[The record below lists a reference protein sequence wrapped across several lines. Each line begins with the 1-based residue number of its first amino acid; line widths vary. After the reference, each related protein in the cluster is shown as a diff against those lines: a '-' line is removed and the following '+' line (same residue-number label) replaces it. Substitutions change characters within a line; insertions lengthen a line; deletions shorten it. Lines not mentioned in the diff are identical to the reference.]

1 LGSVGEGTASLTYP
15 DNNLDDGR
23 NGTVDRFGSINGD
36 IAVNKYVQVGNILGF
51 GTAAADVGTVA
62 SVTGTSVV
70 VTGAPAIAANDTI
83 FRLDGDAAGAGS
95 AEITGIMAALSLN
108 TSGTYASVARS
119 TFGWTPQ
126 LGTASAA
133 LTLSAMESAYL
144 SALEYAQGGDKYAI
158 FVNKT
163 LYKKYGDIL
172 TSMRRSVNTTQL
184 LGGWSG
190 LAFEVG
196 SGEVGVFLDYD
207 VPDGEVYIL
216 NLDSFTICQISDMGW
231 SENPDGSLLRT
242 RGNLMY
248 EATTHWFMNLLCRA
262 PAANGRL
269 VRKTA

>member
-1 LGSVGEGTASLTYP
+1 MDDGNGTA
-15 DNNLDDGR
+15 N
-23 NGTVDRFGSINGD
+23 RFGSINGD
-36 IAVNKYVQVGNILGF
+36 IAVNKYIQPGNILGV
-51 GTAAADVGTVA
+51 GTAAAAVGTVS

-70 VTGAPAIAANDTI
+70 FTGSTQIVANDALY
-83 FRLDGDAAGAGS
+83 RLDGDGAGAGT
-95 AEITGIMAALSLN
+95 AEIDGIMKALSVD
-108 TSGTYASVARS
+108 TSGTYAGIARS
-119 TFGWTPQ
+119 TYGWTPQ

-133 LTLSAMESAYL
+133 LTLSEMESAYL

-172 TSMRRSVNTTQL
+172 TSMRRSVDTMKL

-196 SGEVGVFLDYD
+196 NGEVGVFLDYD
-207 VPDGEVYIL
+207 VPDGEVLIL

-231 SENPDGSLLRT
+231 SEDPSGNALIRSRGSLL
-242 RGNLMY
+242 Y

-262 PAANGRL
+262 PAANARL